1 MIRFFILTQDYE
13 IIEHSLESNTPRLI
27 DTEGELLTTFEF
39 DGQEVDRS
47 CGVTYQNKHL
57 IFGGNVNKRQILQVD
72 ECGLIKLG
80 SLPFDHRLGACC
92 STEDVMILCFNYN
105 DENDLKKC
113 RQASSPTGSWS
124 ELALSS
130 FEHRDTAIAASP
142 GN

>member
-1 MIRFFILTQDYE
+1 MRQSKNSIV
-13 IIEHSLESNTPRLI
+13 SKTPRLI
-27 DTEGELLTTFEF
+27 DTKGELLTTFEF
-39 DGQEVDRS
+39 NGQEVDRS

-57 IFGGNVNKRQILQVD
+57 IFGGKVNKRQILQVD
-72 ECGLIKLG
+72 ECGLTKLG
-80 SLPFDHRLGACC
+80 NLPFDHMLGACG
-92 STEDVMILCFNYN
+92 STEDVMILCFNFEKKN
-105 DENDLKKC
+105 DFKKC